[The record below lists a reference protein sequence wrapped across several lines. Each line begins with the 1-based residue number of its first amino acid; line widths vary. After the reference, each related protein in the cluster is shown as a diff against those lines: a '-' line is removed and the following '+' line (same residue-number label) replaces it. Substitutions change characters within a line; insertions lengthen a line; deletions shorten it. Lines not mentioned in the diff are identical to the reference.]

1 MDVPRPILLE
11 PAGTGTAG
19 TVLYVEDSRTNA
31 KLVERI
37 LRRRPGLRVVH
48 ELNGEQGLAR
58 AARER
63 PDLVLLDLGLPDIP
77 GSEVLRRLRADP
89 RTATIPVVV
98 VSADATPDR
107 IGVLIDAGASHYLS
121 KPFDIESLL
130 GVVDSTIGN
139 RIPMD

>member
-1 MDVPRPILLE
+1 
-11 PAGTGTAG
+11 
-19 TVLYVEDSRTNA
+19 
-31 KLVERI
+31 
-37 LRRRPGLRVVH
+37 VVH

>member
-1 MDVPRPILLE
+1 MNAARILI
-11 PAGTGTAG
+11 
-19 TVLYVEDSRTNA
+19 VEDEARLA
-31 KLVERI
+31 GLMADY
-37 LRRRPGLRVVH
+37 LRAASYEVDRVH
-48 ELNGEQGLAR
+48 DGLAAIPALR
-58 AARER
+58 AQAY
-63 PDLVLLDLGLPDIP
+63 DLVLLDLGLPDIP

>member
-1 MDVPRPILLE
+1 M
-11 PAGTGTAG
+11 
-19 TVLYVEDSRTNA
+19 
-31 KLVERI
+31 
-37 LRRRPGLRVVH
+37 
-48 ELNGEQGLAR
+48 
-58 AARER
+58 
-63 PDLVLLDLGLPDIP
+63 LLDLGLPDIP
-77 GSEVLRRLRADP
+77 RSEVLRRLRADP

-107 IGVLIDAGASHYLS
+107 IDVLIDAGASHYLS